1 MGGMRFGD
9 KDVSTLAAIALAGLV
24 STGASCGPGDPAT
37 PAPHAGAPIVLVVL
51 DALDAGHLHHLGYER
66 ETSPNLD
73 ALAAEGV
80 SFERALSP
88 APYTLAGIPS
98 LLTGRFPDTHQL
110 TRKTRPL
117 RAGELTLAEVL
128 REAGYATFG
137 AVSNPNGSSMFGCE
151 QGFEVYHE
159 PFRASPDDS
168 RDEFRLPDSAEYPDL
183 LREWLAA
190 TPAGTPGFYY
200 MHLLEPHSPYD
211 PPEPYRST
219 FLDPEYRGPM
229 ERGATQVLVDSEN
242 GLVEL
247 SEADRA
253 ATVDLYDAN
262 ILYADEIFRR
272 LVEALTDAG
281 VYDEAIVIVTS
292 DHGEA
297 FWQHGHWGHNDFLHE
312 EMLRVPLIVK
322 LPGKAGPRGRVVEG
336 LASTI
341 DVVPSLA
348 RWVGARAPFE
358 LFEGTTLDPL
368 IAGEARA
375 ERDLFLRTNSDV
387 PDVGV
392 RTPDAKTIVLRDE
405 KTRKR
410 TGVEHYDLVEDPR
423 ELAPLAEPGPAD
435 EARLVRVME
444 WAYEKWEEQKAA
456 RGEPVQEL
464 SEGARELLESL
475 GYVDG
480 D

>member
-1 MGGMRFGD
+1 MGVMRFGG
-9 KDVSTLAAIALAGLV
+9 KYGSTLAAIALGGLG
-24 STGASCGPGDPAT
+24 SMGLSCGSSDPA
-37 PAPHAGAPIVLVVL
+37 PFARAPILLVVL
-51 DALDAGHLHHLGYER
+51 DALDAGHLRHLGYER
-66 ETSPNLD
+66 ATSPNLD

-98 LLTGRFPDTHQL
+98 LLTGRLPDTHQL

-117 RAGELTLAEVL
+117 RASEVTLAEML
-128 REAGYATFG
+128 QGAGYKTFG

-159 PFRASPDDS
+159 PFRASADVS
-168 RDEFRLPDSAEYPDL
+168 REEFQLPDSADYPDL

-190 TPAGTPGFYY
+190 TPEGTPGFYY

-242 GLVEL
+242 GLIEL
-247 SEADRA
+247 SAADRA
-253 ATVDLYDAN
+253 ATIDLYDAN
-262 ILYADEIFRR
+262 VLYADEIFRR
-272 LVEALTDAG
+272 LVDALKEAG

-322 LPGKAGPRGRVVEG
+322 LPGQGAPRGRVVEG

-341 DVVPSLA
+341 DVLPSLA
-348 RWVGARAPFE
+348 AWVGAPSPSE
-358 LFEGTTLDPL
+358 LVEGHALDGL
-368 IAGEARA
+368 IAGERRGDR
-375 ERDLFLRTNSDV
+375 ELFLRTNSDV
-387 PDVGV
+387 PNVGL

-405 KTRKR
+405 ETRKR
-410 TGVEHYDLVEDPR
+410 VGVEHFDLVRDPG
-423 ELAPLAEPGPAD
+423 ELAPIADPGEAE

-444 WAYEKWEEQKAA
+444 WAYRKWEEQRAA

-464 SEGARELLESL
+464 SDAAKELLESL